1 MKSIISVAALLLAGV
16 VAQRD
21 NGAPCR
27 VKSKVPIE
35 PVVRSQLTPVEL
47 PENFVWNNVNGV
59 NYMTNLK
66 NQHIPQYCGSCW
78 A

>member
-1 MKSIISVAALLLAGV
+1 MKSIISVAALLLAGA
-16 VAQRD
+16 VAQRT

-35 PVVRSQLTPVEL
+35 PKIRSTLTPVEL

-59 NYMTNLK
+59 NYLTNIK
-66 NQHIPQYCGSCW
+66 NQHIP
-78 A
+78 